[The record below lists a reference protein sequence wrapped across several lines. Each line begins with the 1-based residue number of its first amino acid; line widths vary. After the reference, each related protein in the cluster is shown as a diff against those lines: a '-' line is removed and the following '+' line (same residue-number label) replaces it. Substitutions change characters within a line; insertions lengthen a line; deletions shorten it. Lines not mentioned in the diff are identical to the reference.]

1 MRAWFARTNSWHWL
15 CAAVAVSALVSAF
28 LWKGQI
34 DRVARERG
42 PARERQ
48 AGHLAALR
56 ALSPDQPAALDRR
69 AAAHK
74 ADLAALRRE
83 VEAAGF
89 APIPEGDGATLAV
102 KNALDRALTA
112 RGLRILSSA
121 ISVAGEEVPR
131 AAAKPAAQAAPR
143 RVSADAYARE
153 VQRAAANLQGAM
165 KDDFLRDAQR
175 KIAQLRAAEAR
186 EARRSA
192 KRAAAAPSAPQA
204 APARLS
210 FKTEEVAY
218 TVEGEFRDM
227 FLFLVGETF
236 RKPSYHL
243 KDIAVTRPEGGATR
257 MTFTLQANHR

>member
-34 DRVARERG
+34 DRV
-42 PARERQ
+42 
-48 AGHLAALR
+48 
-56 ALSPDQPAALDRR
+56 
-69 AAAHK
+69 
-74 ADLAALRRE
+74 
-83 VEAAGF
+83 
-89 APIPEGDGATLAV
+89 
-102 KNALDRALTA
+102 
-112 RGLRILSSA
+112 
-121 ISVAGEEVPR
+121 
-131 AAAKPAAQAAPR
+131 
-143 RVSADAYARE
+143 
-153 VQRAAANLQGAM
+153 
-165 KDDFLRDAQR
+165 
-175 KIAQLRAAEAR
+175 AR